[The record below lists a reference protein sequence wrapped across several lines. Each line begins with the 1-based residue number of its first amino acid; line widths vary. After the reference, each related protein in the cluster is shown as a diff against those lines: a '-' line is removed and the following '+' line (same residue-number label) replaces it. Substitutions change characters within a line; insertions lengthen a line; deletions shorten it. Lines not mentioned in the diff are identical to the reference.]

1 MADLYAKKTV
11 LYSTKWLKV
20 WQSISRNI
28 FLQAAYCLRIVY
40 DSKTKDSNLVMSVL
54 HTTYLLYF
62 YPLIKRICKRSAD
75 VIMIIIVFRSRQ

>member
-1 MADLYAKKTV
+1 MICQMADLYAKKTV

-40 DSKTKDSNLVMSVL
+40 DSKTKDRNLVMSV
-54 HTTYLLYF
+54 
-62 YPLIKRICKRSAD
+62 
-75 VIMIIIVFRSRQ
+75 